1 MTTFFDDIWR
11 GLVDTPMEVYATT
24 YRAYFL
30 LTPEMI
36 VLFTGLLILLLELI
50 RPNGRRWRAPI
61 IALVG
66 LMISYGIIL
75 YTQYL
80 TSRYFNAALGQ
91 YWGGLETIDPFSLFL
106 KTVALFAA
114 IYTILQSMK
123 DRELNPKY
131 SGEYF
136 AFIMFA
142 FTAVETVVS
151 SSDILAIFVM
161 SEFLSLTCYILVG
174 WLKHK
179 PFSTE
184 GAVKYFLFGAL
195 CSSFMLY
202 GFSILYGVTGQTNLY
217 EIKQI
222 IADQRLVQHTFDK
235 PLMTMAVVFFLA
247 GIGFKLAI
255 APFHFWAPDAYQG
268 APTAIATF
276 IANEPKIAITAVFLR
291 VFLLGF
297 STMAEYWLPVMQVC
311 SGLSMLIGNLFAM
324 RQVEMK
330 RFLAY
335 SSISQMGFLIMGLCA
350 AGKRATIDPN
360 GAINSWGYMGMLNY
374 IMIYTVMNVGC
385 FYVVHIVETH
395 TGSTKIDAFRGLI
408 RRAPASGYT
417 LLICLIS
424 MSGIPPMAG
433 FFAKYFVFVP
443 AIKEGLYVLAV
454 WAGIMA
460 VISAYYYFR
469 IVRIIAFVEPETRT
483 MILPGALQRFG
494 LIFPFAFLSLYFVG
508 GKLATWF
515 FGYAAG
521 SFFLTVNVYFGAGPG
536 GPMG

>member
-1 MTTFFDDIWR
+1 MGTDWLDYFYRKFI
-11 GLVDTPMEVYATT
+11 DTPMEVYANT

-36 VLFTGLLILLLELI
+36 VLFTGILILCLELI
-50 RPNGRRWRAPI
+50 RPNGRRWRAPL
-61 IALVG
+61 IALGG
-66 LMISYGIIL
+66 LLVSYGVII

-80 TSRYFNAALGQ
+80 VSRYFNAALGQ

-114 IYTILQSMK
+114 VYTILQSMK

-151 SSDILAIFVM
+151 SSDILAIYIM
-161 SEFLSLTCYILVG
+161 SEFISLSCYILVG
-174 WLKHK
+174 WLKHR
-179 PFSTE
+179 PFSAE

-195 CSSFMLY
+195 CSAFMLY
-202 GFSILYGVTGQTNLY
+202 GFTILYGVTGNTNLY
-217 EIKQI
+217 QIKKI
-222 IADQRLVQHTFDK
+222 ILEQRMVANTFDK
-235 PLMTMAVVFFLA
+235 PLMVMSVVFFMC

-255 APFHFWAPDAYQG
+255 APFHFWAPDAYQA

-276 IANEPKIAITAVFLR
+276 IANEPKIAVLAVFIR

-297 STMAEYWLPVMQVC
+297 STMSAYWLPMMQIC
-311 SGLSMLIGNLFAM
+311 SGASMLIGNLFAM
-324 RQVEMK
+324 RQTEMK

-335 SSISQMGFLIMGLCA
+335 SSISQMGYMLMGLCA
-350 AGKRATIDPN
+350 AGKIASVSPN
-360 GAINSWGYMGMLNY
+360 QAITSWGYMGMLNY

-408 RRAPASGYT
+408 QRAPASGYT
-417 LLICLIS
+417 LLVCLIS
-424 MSGIPPMAG
+424 LAGIPPLAG
-433 FFAKYFVFVP
+433 FFAKFFVFWP
-443 AIKEGLYVLAV
+443 AIQTGLYPLVIF
-454 WAGIMA
+454 AGINA

-469 IVRIIAFVEPETRT
+469 IVRIISLTEPETRT

-494 LIFPFAFLSLYFVG
+494 LIAPFAFLTFYFIG
-508 GKLATWF
+508 GKMATWL

-521 SFFLTVNVYFGAGPG
+521 AFFLTINVYFGAAGQ
-536 GPMG
+536 M

>member
-1 MTTFFDDIWR
+1 MDLIDWIYR
-11 GLVDTPMEVYATT
+11 NLIDTPMEVYAST

-30 LTPEMI
+30 LTPEI
-36 VLFTGLLILLLELI
+36 LVLFTGLLILVLELI
-50 RPNGRRWRAPI
+50 RPNGRRWRAPL
-61 IALVG
+61 IALTG
-66 LMISYGIIL
+66 LLLSYGVIL

-91 YWGGLETIDPFSLFL
+91 FWGGLETIDPFSLFL

-114 IYTILQSMK
+114 VYTILQSMK
-123 DRELNPKY
+123 EKELNPKY

-142 FTAVETVVS
+142 FCAVELVVS

-161 SEFLSLTCYILVG
+161 AEFVSLTCYILVG
-174 WLKHK
+174 WLKHR

-195 CSSFMLY
+195 CSAFMLY

-217 EIKQI
+217 EIKGVI
-222 IADQRLVQHTFDK
+222 LSQRGDFTFDK
-235 PLMTMAVVFFLA
+235 PLMIMAVIFFMC

-311 SGLSMLIGNLFAM
+311 AGLSMLVGNLFAM
-324 RQVEMK
+324 RQTEMK

-335 SSISQMGFLIMGLCA
+335 SSISQMGFLLMGLCA
-350 AGKRATIDPN
+350 AGKVATYDPN
-360 GAINSWGYMGMLNY
+360 AAIMSWGYMGVLNY
-374 IMIYTVMNVGC
+374 IMIYTVMNVGS
-385 FYVVHIVETH
+385 FYVVHIVESH

-408 RRAPASGYT
+408 RRAPATGYT
-417 LLICLIS
+417 FIICMLS
-424 MSGIPPMAG
+424 MGGIPPLAG
-433 FFAKYFVFVP
+433 FFAKFFVFVP
-443 AIKEGLYVLAV
+443 AIETGLYTLVI

-460 VISAYYYFR
+460 VISAYYYMRIIR
-469 IVRIIAFVEPETRT
+469 IVALVEPETRT
-483 MILPGALQRFG
+483 MILPGMLQRFG
-494 LIFPFAFLSLYFVG
+494 LIAPFAFLALYFVG

-521 SFFLTVNVYFGAGPG
+521 SFFLTVNVYFGAGPSG
-536 GPMG
+536 

>member
-1 MTTFFDDIWR
+1 MLSDLFVNLYHTV
-11 GLVDTPMEVYATT
+11 VDTPMEVYAST

-36 VLFTGLLILLLELI
+36 VLFTGILILCLELI

-61 IALVG
+61 IALIG
-66 LMISYGIIL
+66 LLLSYGVIL

-91 YWGGLETIDPFSLFL
+91 FWGGLETIDPFSLFL

-142 FTAVETVVS
+142 FTAVELVVS
-151 SSDILAIFVM
+151 SSDILAIFIM
-161 SEFLSLTCYILVG
+161 AEFVSLTCYILVG
-174 WLKHK
+174 WLKHR

-195 CSSFMLY
+195 MSAFMLY
-202 GFSILYGVTGQTNLY
+202 GFSLLYGVTGNTNLY
-217 EIKQI
+217 EIKKI
-222 IADQRLVQHTFDK
+222 ILEQRVTQHTFDQ
-235 PLMTMAVVFFLA
+235 PLMVMSVIFFMC

-297 STMAEYWLPVMQVC
+297 STMAAYWLPLMQIC
-311 SGLSMLIGNLFAM
+311 SGASMLIGNLFAM
-324 RQVEMK
+324 RQTDMK

-335 SSISQMGFLIMGLCA
+335 SSISQMGFLLMGLCA
-350 AGKRATIDPN
+350 AGKVAEGSPN
-360 GAINSWGYMGMLNY
+360 AAINSWGYYGMLNY
-374 IMIYTVMNVGC
+374 IMIYTVMNVGS

-408 RRAPASGYT
+408 QRAPASGYT
-417 LLICLIS
+417 MLVCLIS
-424 MSGIPPMAG
+424 LAGIPPMAG
-433 FFAKYFVFVP
+433 FFAKFFVFWP
-443 AIKEGLYVLAV
+443 AIDTGLYVLAV
-454 WAGIMA
+454 FAAFNAI
-460 VISAYYYFR
+460 ISAYYYFR
-469 IVRIIAFVEPETRT
+469 IARIISLVEPESRT

-494 LIFPFAFLSLYFVG
+494 LIAPFAFLTLYFVM

-521 SFFLTVNVYFGAGPG
+521 SYFLTINVYFGAAGV
-536 GPMG
+536 